1 MWSLTRATADF
12 EAAHDAPSEPA
23 EPALT
28 VARRV
33 AHEVWH
39 HVRDMVAGGRD
50 PHSREPPVPS

>member
-12 EAAHDAPSEPA
+12 EAAAHDAPSEPA

-33 AHEVWH
+33 AHEV
-39 HVRDMVAGGRD
+39 
-50 PHSREPPVPS
+50 